1 MSQNNFYT
9 DILFIDKRKIYF
21 EKIKFLKQEEIE

>member
-21 EKIKFLKQEEIE
+21 EKIKFLKHS

>member
-1 MSQNNFYT
+1 MSQNNFY
-9 DILFIDKRKIYF
+9 ILFIDKRKIYF